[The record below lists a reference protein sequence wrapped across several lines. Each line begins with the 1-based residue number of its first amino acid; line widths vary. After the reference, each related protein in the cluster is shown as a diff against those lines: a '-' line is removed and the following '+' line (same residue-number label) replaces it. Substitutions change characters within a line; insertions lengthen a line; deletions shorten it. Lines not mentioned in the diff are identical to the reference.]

1 MTMNATTHAM
11 PSQSFIDTVPSALA
25 APWVVGRGTSPLRPF
40 LVYCDKFDVI
50 AVEAWDQH
58 GLQKATALVQLHNSM
73 IAPDVDVNGVRHALT
88 MLPRGPWVRTER
100 TGATAVS
107 APRSTVIERS
117 GPVGVTI
124 CDYLIDLHTRA
135 HEMLA
140 ALDVVA
146 RATKPAGAMAA
157 DSAS

>member
-1 MTMNATTHAM
+1 MQANMTATLSKT
-11 PSQSFIDTVPSALA
+11 FIDTVPNALA

-40 LVYCDKFDVI
+40 LVYCGEFDVI

-58 GLQKATALVQLHNSM
+58 GLQKVAALVQLHNSM
-73 IAPDVDVNGVRHALT
+73 IAADVDVNGVRHALT
-88 MLPRGPWVRTER
+88 MLPRGPWVRSER

-107 APRSTVIERS
+107 APRSTVIERT
-117 GPVGVTI
+117 GGVGVAI

-140 ALDVVA
+140 ALDVVK
-146 RATKPAGAMAA
+146 RAAKAPGAVASNA
-157 DSAS
+157 SA